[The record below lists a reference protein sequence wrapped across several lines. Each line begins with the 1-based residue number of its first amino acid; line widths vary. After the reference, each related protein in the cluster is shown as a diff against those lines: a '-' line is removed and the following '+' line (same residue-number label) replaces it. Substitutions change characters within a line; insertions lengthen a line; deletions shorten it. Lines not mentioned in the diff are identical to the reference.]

1 MSNKDKKRIGEI
13 LKEAGLIDEF
23 QLATALGRQKEWGG
37 RLASILINMGFVDEE
52 SVASVL
58 EKQLGQKCLSLDNKE
73 IPPEAL
79 NTIKPDIVKKYC
91 IIPIE
96 FDQKTLIIATS
107 DPTDLKTIDELSFI
121 LGVRIKPI
129 LALESSIKRAIT
141 RHYAGVIFADSNI
154 YQIDTANLSEHMD
167 LMRFEKIKPDTSYP
181 PEAIIEALTELLIE
195 KGIIKREDLT
205 GKLRKKY
212 RQG

>member
-73 IPPEAL
+73 ILPEAL

-91 IIPIE
+91 IMPIE
-96 FDQKTLIIATS
+96 FDQKTLTIATS

-121 LGVRIKPI
+121 LGVRIKPV

-141 RHYAGVIFADSNI
+141 RHYAGVIFADSSI
-154 YQIDTANLSEHMD
+154 YQIDTANLSEHVD
-167 LMRFEKIKPDTSYP
+167 LMRFEKIKPDISYP
-181 PEAIIEALTELLIE
+181 PEGIIEALAELLIE
-195 KGIIKREDLT
+195 KGIIKKEDLT

-212 RQG
+212 RPG

>member
-91 IIPIE
+91 IMPIE
-96 FDQKTLIIATS
+96 SDQKTLTIATS
-107 DPTDLKTIDELSFI
+107 DPTDLKAIDELEFT
-121 LGVRIKPI
+121 LGTRIKPL
-129 LALESSIKRAIT
+129 LALEYSIKKAITQHYSEITFEDSSI
-141 RHYAGVIFADSNI
+141 
-154 YQIDTANLSEHMD
+154 YQNAH
-167 LMRFEKIKPDTSYP
+167 
-181 PEAIIEALTELLIE
+181 
-195 KGIIKREDLT
+195 
-205 GKLRKKY
+205 KLEVE
-212 RQG
+212 

>member
-73 IPPEAL
+73 ILPEAL

-91 IIPIE
+91 IMPIE
-96 FDQKTLIIATS
+96 FDQKTLTIATS

-121 LGVRIKPI
+121 LGVRIKPV
-129 LALESSIKRAIT
+129 LALESSIKRAIP
-141 RHYAGVIFADSNI
+141 RHYAGVIFADSSI

-167 LMRFEKIKPDTSYP
+167 
-181 PEAIIEALTELLIE
+181 
-195 KGIIKREDLT
+195 
-205 GKLRKKY
+205 
-212 RQG
+212 